1 MVADRSR
8 SRRRMS
14 RWWLAVV
21 LALAAV
27 VAVEIWA
34 TIQTTHQARR
44 ILHET
49 TSTSRLTPEKAQQEI
64 IALRIANERDRL
76 FWHTLVGSL
85 APLGTALVAL
95 IGAGIGLRGY
105 FDARGK
111 ERRDRAAE
119 ELNSVL
125 GNLASEQSRER
136 AVGIVGLQHFLTAED
151 ADWHLRVVSA
161 LALSARMENDPEVQQ
176 TIRIAV
182 EQAARN
188 VDPGVLQAVSWQGA
202 KLARVDLRP
211 LRAAEGGGHEPRG
224 GLDLRDADL
233 EDAILSGADLRGAQ
247 LVASHLN
254 GARLN
259 GARLEG
265 ADLTYADLAGADLS
279 DAQLDGARL
288 VHAKLL
294 DLNLANASLRGAEVD
309 PDAPWELTKG
319 WRSAALE
326 PSLAKRLRSRFG
338 GDPTGPRVAML
349 MWEIPPLVAGGTWTA
364 CYHLVRSVRAA
375 GADVTVVVPWDDE
388 TVGESPFGG
397 EVEIV
402 KLGMSPPADGAS
414 PYGGAWSSYAYGSPY
429 GFPGVYGM
437 STPFGSPYGFAGAY
451 GFGGNGHTQALDLEL
466 LGTLMTRLTGEFAD
480 RLAAVEWP
488 GDAPQ
493 LVHAH
498 DWVTFPAATRL
509 AERLRVPWVAHLH
522 STAADRQL
530 DLRDEIAERI
540 ERDGCEAAAR
550 VVVPSRVTSA
560 RVDAYGV
567 DPDKQHVVPNPI
579 SDERIPYEQTGAYE
593 GRRAIYLGR
602 LTRQKAPDL
611 FMDVALM
618 LRSQGSEVAFAIYG
632 DGELRESL
640 QRRDGSWQVE
650 FAGPLAWAERGRA
663 FAGASAVFVPSRYEP
678 FGMVV
683 AEAML
688 HRVPVLYPRSSG
700 IAEAVDAGILVE
712 PEDTPAVAAAL
723 VELMKDPALWERV
736 VEAQVAA
743 IEAFRDSRPERMF
756 LELWSELAEA
766 PVAGA
771 AQ

>member
-1 MVADRSR
+1 MVASR
-8 SRRRMS
+8 SRRHVS

-21 LALAAV
+21 LALMAI

-44 ILHET
+44 ILRET
-49 TSTSRLTPEKAQQEI
+49 TNATRLGPEKAQQEI

-76 FWHTLVGSL
+76 FWHTLVGSV

-95 IGAGIGLRGY
+95 IGAGVGLRGY

-125 GNLASEQSRER
+125 GNLASEQARER
-136 AVGIVGLQHFLTAED
+136 AVGIVGLQHFLSEED
-151 ADWHLRVVSA
+151 AEWHLRVVSA
-161 LALSARMENDPEVQQ
+161 LALSARMETDPEVQQ

-188 VDPGVLQAVSWQGA
+188 VQPAVLQAVSWQGA
-202 KLARVDLRP
+202 KLARADLRS
-211 LRAAEGGGHEPRG
+211 LRAAEVDEQQPTG

-233 EDAILSGADLRGAQ
+233 EDAVLSGADLRGAQ
-247 LVASHLN
+247 LVASRLN

-259 GARLEG
+259 GTCLEG
-265 ADLTYADLAGADLS
+265 ADLTYADLAGADFTG
-279 DAQLDGARL
+279 ARLDRARL

-294 DLNLANASLRGAEVD
+294 DLNLADASLLGAELD
-309 PDAPWELTKG
+309 PEAPWELTKG
-319 WRSAALE
+319 WRSAKLE
-326 PSLAKRLRSRFG
+326 PSLAERLRLRFG

-364 CYHLVRSVRAA
+364 CYHLVRSMRAA
-375 GADVTVVVPWDDE
+375 DANVTVVVPWDDE

-402 KLGMSPPADGAS
+402 KLGMHPPADGAS

-429 GFPGVYGM
+429 GFPGGYGL
-437 STPFGSPYGFAGAY
+437 SAPFGSPYGFVGSY
-451 GFGGNGHTQALDLEL
+451 GFGVAGRAQALDLEL

-480 RLAAVEWP
+480 RLELVEWP
-488 GDAPQ
+488 GERPQ
-493 LVHAH
+493 LIHAH
-498 DWVTFPAATRL
+498 DWVTFPAAERL
-509 AERLRVPWVAHLH
+509 AGKLDVPWVAHLH

-530 DLRDEIAERI
+530 DLRDEVAERI
-540 ERDGCEAAAR
+540 EREGCEAAVR
-550 VVVPSRVTSA
+550 VVVPSRVTAS
-560 RVDAYGV
+560 RVEAYGI
-567 DPDKQHVVPNPI
+567 DPGKQLVVPNPI
-579 SDERIPYEQTGAYE
+579 SDERIPYEQSGTYE

-611 FMDVALM
+611 FMNVAL
-618 LRSQGSEVAFAIYG
+618 LLKSRGSELAFAIYG
-632 DGELRESL
+632 DGELRRSL
-640 QRRDGSWQVE
+640 QDREGSWNVQ
-650 FAGPLAWAERGRA
+650 FAGPLEWAERGRA

-688 HRVPVLYPRSSG
+688 HRVPVLYPTTAG
-700 IAEAVDAGILVE
+700 IAEALDAGIKVD
-712 PEDTPAVAAAL
+712 PHDTEAVARTL
-723 VELMKDPALWERV
+723 SEVLHDRSGWERV
-736 VEAQVAA
+736 VEQQTAA
-743 IEAFRDSRPERMF
+743 IEAFRESRPERAL
-756 LELWSELAEA
+756 LELWAQ
-766 PVAGA
+766 VAKVPETVTA
-771 AQ
+771 S